1 MNRNIEIK
9 ARISD
14 FEALMDRV
22 VRIADSGPTIIDQED
37 TFFKSRKGRLKLRKF
52 SEAEGELIYY
62 DRPDA
67 VTPTECNYIL
77 VPISTPDDIG
87 RALSESL
94 GIRGVVRKRRTLY
107 LAGQTRIHVD
117 DVEGLGRF
125 VELEVV
131 LREGQSPGD
140 GERIA
145 HDLMER
151 LQIAEEKLVERAYI
165 DLLEQETG

>member
-9 ARISD
+9 ARVRD
-14 FEALMDRV
+14 FEALLDRV
-22 VRIADSGPTIIDQED
+22 VRIADSGPIIIDQED
-37 TFFKSRKGRLKLRKF
+37 TFFRSRKGRLKLRKF
-52 SEAEGELIYY
+52 SESEGELIFY

-67 VTPTECNYIL
+67 VTPTECNYVL
-77 VPISTPDDIG
+77 LPVSTPKKLC
-87 RALSESL
+87 RVLSDSL

-107 LAGQTRIHVD
+107 LAGQTRIHLD

-131 LREGQSPGD
+131 LRDGQSSSD

-145 HDLMER
+145 HDLMSR
-151 LQIAEEKLVERAYI
+151 LGIDESELLERAYI